1 MPKKKNLHI
10 YLFFIILF
18 LLFIIIYAFP
28 NVTGALKKTV
38 TLEYGG
44 IQVTDDVTCYFV
56 RDESVYLANRS
67 GAINYYINEGEQI
80 RKGVK
85 VLDIKSGAVDSEEQN
100 DLPKIMDR
108 IEKFNGGESLFSED
122 IKKINLE
129 IKRLEES
136 LTVANKSGKTAD
148 IQKLELAI
156 KKLKAKKRYISAAD
170 DSARQEIVEENLPLG
185 GYGITPKEY
194 ISQSKGIVSYYID
207 GYESEFTPENMSL
220 LTKKKVES
228 LKFDIQNVKRNTT
241 TEGEPVYK
249 IIDNNEWYTI
259 FWVKPEDIVKY
270 QKGKPAYLNLPLGQ
284 VKGTIKDIVDDQGE
298 WMVIMSFNRYYKE
311 FAQIRKAD
319 AQVVTADYKGL
330 TIPNESI
337 TTKNKQPGVYVKDVN
352 NEYVFKPVQIITSD
366 GEYSLVEVSCFYT
379 GGGTK
384 RVETVNVY
392 DEILKRPN

>member
-10 YLFFIILF
+10 YLFFMILF

-100 DLPKIMDR
+100 NIPQIMDR

-122 IKKINLE
+122 IKKINQE

-194 ISQSKGIVSYYID
+194 VSQSKGIVSYYID

-270 QKGKPAYLNLPLGQ
+270 QKGKTAYLNLPLGQ

-379 GGGTK
+379 DGGTK

>member
-38 TLEYGG
+38 ILEYGG

-85 VLDIKSGAVDSEEQN
+85 VLDIKSGAVNSEEQN

-122 IKKINLE
+122 IKKINQE
-129 IKRLEES
+129 IKRLEER
-136 LTVANKSGKTAD
+136 LTVATKSAKTSE

-194 ISQSKGIVSYYID
+194 VSQSKGIVSYYID

-220 LTKKKVES
+220 LTKKKVEN

-270 QKGKPAYLNLPLGQ
+270 QKGKTAYLNLPLGQ

-379 GGGTK
+379 DGGTK